1 MLAEPG
7 GVRFKVA
14 LSLWLGLSCCVYF
27 FQACDG
33 KQTGG
38 SFFSESQPKSQAD
51 KKLESSEDAAGETTE
66 LHRHTQSFTVQASE
80 TQVARPVHMLWVVD
94 TSGSMR
100 DEVQAVSEGL
110 ASFASGLGGSG
121 ESSIKVSILGNLER
135 FSPGI
140 SEKLQKAGIH
150 TVLTGVSS
158 YDQLSVIASYLSPDQ
173 YREYG
178 LVQDP
183 AECEAD
189 APSQVPPASVL
200 SDHPD
205 EKFFKDPKAFKV
217 IVVVSDEGEC
227 SCNVPLGVAERE
239 RLGTGGKVR
248 PELASKCLIRLMS
261 DLGYDSSTLRFY
273 GFLNLDF
280 PASPT
285 SLGGFRVNRAY
296 KHLASDWGGK
306 LWHVSNI
313 PPEKWQDVLA
323 EAQSTILSEVL
334 QNVFTL
340 EAPVAEIQE
349 VKVEGVVL
357 AESAYYADA
366 GKLHINASE
375 VKKGSEV
382 EVVYL
387 SKQKP

>member
-1 MLAEPG
+1 MLAKRG

-51 KKLESSEDAAGETTE
+51 NKPDKSEDAAGET

-80 TQVARPVHMLWVVD
+80 TQASRPVHMLWVVD
-94 TSGSMR
+94 TSGSMS
-100 DEVQAVSEGL
+100 DEVQAVSKGL
-110 ASFASGLGGSG
+110 ASFASGLGGAK
-121 ESSIKVSILGNLER
+121 ESSVKVSILGHLL
-135 FSPGI
+135 PGT
-140 SEKLQKAGIH
+140 SKELQKAGIH
-150 TVLTGVSS
+150 IVPTTVKS
-158 YDQLSVIASYLSPDQ
+158 YDQLPVAASYLSPDQ
-173 YREYG
+173 HSKYG
-178 LVQDP
+178 LVANQCSGDRS
-183 AECEAD
+183 
-189 APSQVPPASVL
+189 SQIPPTLRL

-205 EKFFKDPKAFKV
+205 EKFFKDPKALKV

-227 SCNVPLGVAERE
+227 ACKLPPGPGRPSLSLRE
-239 RLGTGGKVR
+239 
-248 PELASKCLIRLMS
+248 ELASKCLIRFMS
-261 DLGYDSSTLRFY
+261 DLGYDSATLRFY

-280 PASPT
+280 PASSEHAT
-285 SLGGFRVNRAY
+285 GGASINRAY
-296 KHLASDWGGK
+296 KHLVSEWGGK

-323 EAQSTILSEVL
+323 EAQSTLLSEVL

-340 EAPVAEIQE
+340 EAPVEEIKE

-357 AESAYYADA
+357 EESAYYADA
-366 GKLHINASE
+366 GKLYITASE
-375 VKKGSEV
+375 IKKGSEV
-382 EVVYL
+382 EVIYL